1 MNEDQ
6 TNISA
11 PSPSV
16 VQID

>member
-11 PSPSV
+11 PSSSV